1 MTDPE
6 PAPQEPR
13 PLQLADQVDRICD
26 QFESALRQGQATSI
40 EDFVARFPASGR
52 PELLL
57 ELLALEIDF
66 RRGRGDVIS
75 FLSYYRRFPDATK
88 ILDELQREW
97 NLRDSSG
104 FIAVRDPVK
113 LDINAETIAFTTGP
127 RQKIKQFELLSIL
140 GTGGFGTVWRAK
152 DTLLQREVAVK
163 VPRKDRVTG
172 MNMSLFLREARAA
185 AKLRHPNIV
194 AIHEVGEE
202 DSSAFIVSD
211 LVDGVSLKVWLE
223 TMRPSTTESA
233 MLVAKLATAAHHAH
247 ERGIIHRDL
256 KPANVLIDRRG
267 EPHIADFGLA
277 KRDTAEDS
285 LAVDNQLVGTP
296 AYMAPEQARG
306 DHTAIDGRTDVYALG
321 AILYEMLTG
330 QRAFHGE
337 MSLMLN
343 QIQHVPPP
351 SPRKL
356 KPEIPRELE
365 AICLKCLAK
374 APAQRYATAQA
385 LADDLHRHIGGETLH
400 GIPIAL
406 PVRVQKWF
414 WRNRRFVLN
423 MTAIAIVA
431 SIVTIILLRRIY
443 PPVVPVDLRTVEF
456 TTDPPGCEITVVA
469 IDSQTGEPDPGKIQD
484 GKGVTPLTMD
494 LAPGDYLVV
503 AVLNAGRPNELRFNE
518 VHRHVPSPTEK
529 MPFGRDHQFWKV
541 LPSRVVTTATIPIP
555 RPDLTLGM
563 GFVEGTDRLALPNAQ
578 HRGLAHVWRVPSFY
592 VDLQEI
598 SIAEIPKAGP
608 SGGTPNE
615 FGAGPSAALPFDMA
629 LARLEHNGK
638 RLPTAGELYYLSVI
652 VCPFPT
658 TAQDGVEPPEMPCGL
673 ADGRQIEGLHGGLWE
688 WTTTRPG
695 GPFSGMAPNELPD
708 RMAYR
713 MAGAGKAKT
722 TRFEMQKAY
731 APSQPIGARGVRSV
745 KPRRK
750 PEDFI
755 VPAGANSK

>member
-1 MTDPE
+1 MSEPE
-6 PAPQEPR
+6 PASQEFR
-13 PLQLADQVDRICD
+13 PPELTDQVDRLCD
-26 QFESALRQGQATSI
+26 QFEAALRHGHAATI
-40 EDFVARFPASGR
+40 EEFLARFPVSGR

-66 RRGRGDVIS
+66 RRGRGEAIS
-75 FLSYYRRFPDATK
+75 FLTYYRRFPDATT
-88 ILDELQREW
+88 ILDRLQSEW

-113 LDINAETIAFTTGP
+113 LDINTETIAFTTAP

-163 VPRKDRVTG
+163 VPRKDRVLG
-172 MNMSLFLREARAA
+172 MNMSLFLREARSA

-202 DSSAFIVSD
+202 DSSAYIVSD
-211 LVDGVSLKVWLE
+211 LVDGVSLRVWLE
-223 TMRPSTTESA
+223 TLRPSTTESA

-256 KPANVLIDRRG
+256 KPANVLIDRHC

-306 DHTAIDGRTDVYALG
+306 DHKAIDRRTDVYALG

-343 QIQHVPPP
+343 QIQHVPPL
-351 SPRKL
+351 SPRKI

-374 APAQRYATAQA
+374 DPAQRYATAEA

-400 GIPIAL
+400 GIPAAMPL
-406 PVRVQKWF
+406 RVQKWV

-423 MTAIAIVA
+423 MTAIALVA
-431 SIVTIILLRRIY
+431 SMVTIILLRRIY

-456 TTDPPGCEITVVA
+456 TTDPPGCEVTVVA
-469 IDSQTGEPDPGKIQD
+469 TDPRTGEPDPTKIQNA
-484 GKGVTPLTMD
+484 KGRTPLTMD

-503 AVLNAGRPNELRFNE
+503 AVLNAERPNEVRFNE
-518 VHRHVPSPTEK
+518 VHRHVPPLTEK
-529 MPFGRDHQFWKV
+529 MPMGRSHQFWKV
-541 LPSRVVTTATIPIP
+541 LPSGVVTTATIRIP

-563 GFVEGTDRLALPNAQ
+563 GFVEGTARLSLPNAQ
-578 HRGLAHVWRVPSFY
+578 RHGLAQDWRVPSFF
-592 VDLQEI
+592 VDLREI
-598 SIAEIPKAGP
+598 SIAEIRKAR
-608 SGGTPNE
+608 TPRGEANE
-615 FGAGPSAALPFDMA
+615 LGVGPSAGLPFDEA
-629 LARLEHNGK
+629 LAHLEAEGK
-638 RLPTAGELYYLSVI
+638 HLPTAAELYYLSVV
-652 VCPFPT
+652 VCPLAA
-658 TAQDGVEPPEMPCGL
+658 TAKDEVEPPEVPCGL
-673 ADGRQIEGLHGGLWE
+673 ADGRQIEGLHGGLCE

-695 GPFSGMAPNELPD
+695 GPFSGMALSDLPD

-713 MAGAGKAKT
+713 MTGAGKVSSV
-722 TRFEMQKAY
+722 RFQMQKAY
-731 APSQPIGARGVRSV
+731 APSQPISARGVRSI
-745 KPRRK
+745 KPRRN

-755 VPAGANSK
+755 APAGANSK